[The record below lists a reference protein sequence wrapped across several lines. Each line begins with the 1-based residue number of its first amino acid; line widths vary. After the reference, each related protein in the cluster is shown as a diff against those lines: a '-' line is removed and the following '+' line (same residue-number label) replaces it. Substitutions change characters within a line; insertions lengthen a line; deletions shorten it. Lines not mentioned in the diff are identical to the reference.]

1 MTAVTTVDAVDAA
14 EPRARFVDL
23 LAAEWLK
30 FWSLRSTPWFLL
42 LAGLTVVG
50 FNAGAAYDHY
60 RYWHQYDEQ
69 TRENFV
75 ANGLPLLDAFT
86 TNASLILMLATSAI
100 GALAVTGEYAS
111 GSIRTTFAAVPAR
124 GSVMAAKACEVA
136 AVLTAFGAVV
146 AAVSFWSSQAIL
158 SARDAGVA
166 IDHPGALRVVVA
178 SALLAP
184 VCGLVGAALG
194 AVVRHSA
201 TAVICAVVALPLLP
215 TFFSEGRY
223 WSATIRH
230 ALPASAWQELTR
242 TVDWGNVPYP
252 MTTGGAWTVYAVWA
266 AVAAALTVVAVRH
279 RDQ

>member
-1 MTAVTTVDAVDAA
+1 MTAATLPVA

-42 LAGLTVVG
+42 LAGLAVVG
-50 FNAGAAYDHY
+50 FNVGSAYDHY
-60 RYWHQYDEQ
+60 RNWQYYDAESQ
-69 TRENFV
+69 ANFV
-75 ANGLPLLDAFT
+75 ANGLPLVDAFT
-86 TNASLILMLATSAI
+86 SNAELILLLATSAL
-100 GALAVTGEYAS
+100 GALAVTGEYGS

-124 GSVMAAKACEVA
+124 GSVMAAKACVVA
-136 AVLTAFGAVV
+136 VVLTAFGAVV
-146 AAVSFWSSQAIL
+146 AGVSFWLSQALL
-158 SARDAGVA
+158 SARDAGVS
-166 IDHPGALRVVVA
+166 IDHPGAWRVVVA

-184 VCGLVGAALG
+184 VSGLVGAAIG

-201 TAVICAVVALPLLP
+201 TAVIGGVVVLPLLP

-230 ALPASAWQELTR
+230 ALPERAWRELTR
-242 TVDWGNVPYP
+242 TVDWGGTPYP

-266 AVAAALTVVAVRH
+266 AVAFVLTVVAVRH